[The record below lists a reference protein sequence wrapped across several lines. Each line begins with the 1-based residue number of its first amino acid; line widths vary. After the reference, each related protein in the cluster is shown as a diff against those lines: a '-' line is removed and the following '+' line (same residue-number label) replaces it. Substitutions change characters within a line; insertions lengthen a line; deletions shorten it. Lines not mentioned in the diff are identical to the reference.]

1 LLTDRQLSPR
11 QQHRLDLV
19 EELFTVRHA
28 ACAMHQLPQSAQQV
42 TCCWKPNQATRL
54 SSTVLS
60 CGPSQQAT
68 VPRQRRPLIALDTVE
83 PCTSHVSSS
92 NGESGY
98 AKVADLPPACSRR
111 MEAVSCHGGAKGR
124 WEPPDAPTIESISSW
139 CLQTT
144 QTHAST
150 DKRLHHASVHVLAHQ
165 SDGTAPQMEAAEA
178 WRSASTDPCACCCCA
193 GSNPKLWCSSSPNAP
208 GPQCCSCRL
217 DPLAA
222 GH

>member
-111 MEAVSCHGGAKGR
+111 MEAVSCHGGAKGNQNVQ
-124 WEPPDAPTIESISSW
+124 PPLYTCSAIFSCEIVSLTS
-139 CLQTT
+139 
-144 QTHAST
+144 
-150 DKRLHHASVHVLAHQ
+150 HHTS
-165 SDGTAPQMEAAEA
+165 
-178 WRSASTDPCACCCCA
+178 RSKHCWAGLA
-193 GSNPKLWCSSSPNAP
+193 GS
-208 GPQCCSCRL
+208 
-217 DPLAA
+217 
-222 GH
+222 